1 MIAIGNGER
10 CPFCVKIMQNGKID
24 GQDTIKHLLSKHPKE
39 ANKALFSNKGVG
51 L

>member
-10 CPFCVKIMQNGKID
+10 CPFCIKVMQNGKID

-39 ANKALFSNKGVG
+39 ANKALFGGNSIG